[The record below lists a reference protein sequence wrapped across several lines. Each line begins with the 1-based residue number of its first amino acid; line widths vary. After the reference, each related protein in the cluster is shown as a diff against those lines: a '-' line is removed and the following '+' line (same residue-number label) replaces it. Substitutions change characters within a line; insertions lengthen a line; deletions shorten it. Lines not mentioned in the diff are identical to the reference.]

1 MRVACLLP
9 RSSQVSQK
17 RGVPTYA
24 TLFNAAKKFIQQE
37 LATGALNGMYRD
49 ASVNER
55 DPIPRDADLE
65 ASNQD
70 PQLIFSSGYVDPGEE
85 RFLAPFVAPSGGYG
99 EGECVRFPTGG
110 EL

>member
-1 MRVACLLP
+1 MPA
-9 RSSQVSQK
+9 
-17 RGVPTYA
+17 YA

-37 LATGALNGMYRD
+37 LTAGALSGMYRG

-55 DPIPRDADLE
+55 DPTPRDADLE
-65 ASNQD
+65 ASYQD

-85 RFLAPFVAPSGGYG
+85 GFLAPFVAPRGGYG
-99 EGECVRFPTGG
+99 EGECVRFPKDEYPTGG